1 MSSFKEIVTKAVI
14 GKAKKTSSN
23 SFSLSPEEKPNT
35 VLGCWVINH
44 TFSGVKNHQGDVNI
58 NGAFDVNVWY
68 SYEGDSK
75 TAVTTKRFTYT
86 DAMNVPLKEN
96 SNITSASEIIVRC
109 LKQPTVSNVSA
120 NDGIVELT
128 IDKELGVE
136 VVGDVKVKISVE
148 DDEDDYEEIFD
159 EPKVEDIPQVNEDY
173 LSE

>member
-1 MSSFKEIVTKAVI
+1 
-14 GKAKKTSSN
+14 
-23 SFSLSPEEKPNT
+23 
-35 VLGCWVINH
+35 
-44 TFSGVKNHQGDVNI
+44 
-58 NGAFDVNVWY
+58 
-68 SYEGDSK
+68 
-75 TAVTTKRFTYT
+75 
-86 DAMNVPLKEN
+86 MNVPLKEN